1 MIAMIEVIGM
11 ISGVRGARQ
20 LATAANS
27 AAGYASAVYTV
38 PGRVKNRQWNE
49 HVNDRTGI
57 RLNPISSD
65 APLYKEVRR
74 RILQCLAE
82 GIWKPGER
90 LPTESALAERFGVA
104 ISTVRAGVGELT
116 AAGVLIR
123 RQGKGTFVSQ
133 HDPHTQH
140 FRFSNIYN
148 SRKEKVST
156 RREILS
162 MRKVRADRETMEL
175 LQLDPEDK
183 PRVHRVACVSRNGA
197 TPVGVMELILP
208 AALFPTLR
216 QRDIEPTGE
225 NLYSV
230 YQRVCGVTVLRME
243 ERVSARTANAQIAKT
258 LKVRTGHPVLLVERI
273 AYTFNNMPVEIRRRT
288 YEGLEHH
295 YLFTHDELD

>member
-1 MIAMIEVIGM
+1 MIKGFC
-11 ISGVRGARQ
+11 GTRQPARR
-20 LATAANS
+20 AAPRPRRAN
-27 AAGYASAVYTV
+27 AVYTDTYV
-38 PGRVKNRQWNE
+38 REDQPPNDN
-49 HVNDRTGI
+49 VNDRPRI
-57 RLNPISSD
+57 RITHMFSD

-82 GIWKPGER
+82 GEWKPGER

-123 RQGKGTFVSQ
+123 RQGKGTFVAR
-133 HDPHTQH
+133 HDPHSQH

-148 SRKEKVST
+148 SKRQKVST
-156 RREILS
+156 TREIVS
-162 MRKVRADRETMEL
+162 MRKVRADRKTIEL
-175 LQLDPEDK
+175 LALDTNAAPY
-183 PRVHRVACVSRNGA
+183 VHRVSCISRIDA
-197 TPVGVMELILP
+197 IPVGVMELILP
-208 AALFPTLR
+208 VALFPTLR
-216 QRDIEPTGE
+216 QQHIEPTGE

-243 ERVSARTANAQIAKT
+243 ERVSARTAGAQLAKT
-258 LKVRTGHPVLLVERI
+258 LKVRAAHPVLQVERI